1 MNKMRKK
8 SFLLIMVLALSTLTH
23 AKAENNI
30 TQKSHAETPGQKDE
44 NFPKGYFLIP
54 HNLPF
59 VLGLVLKHP
68 KSDTL
73 ELTKEQKEKLTAI
86 MKETKSGIIKKAK
99 EVRALEIKLRE
110 QLVQEGKKASELFG
124 QVDEIAK
131 LKADITKKHML
142 CIEKVRAILTPQQR
156 KKIQA
161 YAGKSEGGQSK

>member
-1 MNKMRKK
+1 MNKRTKK
-8 SFLLIMVLALSTLTH
+8 SILLIMVMALSTLTH
-23 AKAENNI
+23 AKAVNNLPAKI
-30 TQKSHAETPGQKDE
+30 HAETPGLKDK

-59 VLGLVLKHP
+59 LMGLVLKHP

-86 MKETKSGIIKKAK
+86 MKGTKSGIIKKAK
-99 EVRALEIKLRE
+99 EVRGLEMKLRVM
-110 QLVQEGKKASELFG
+110 LVKEGKKASELFG

-142 CIEKVRAILTPQQR
+142 CIEKVRAILAPEQY

-161 YAGKSEGGQSK
+161 YGGKRE